1 VGVEKVAFQSKQ
13 PKLGD
18 GKCLA
23 EQRKSFVG
31 HPDAI
36 YFWRIC
42 GKWVSQ
48 QPRLLTTVTARLGSP
63 TEVQQS
69 I

>member
-1 VGVEKVAFQSKQ
+1 VGVEKVAFPSKQ

-23 EQRKSFVG
+23 EQRKPFIG

-36 YFWRIC
+36 CFLRIC
-42 GKWVSQ
+42 GK
-48 QPRLLTTVTARLGSP
+48 
-63 TEVQQS
+63 
-69 I
+69 